1 MQNKKIIYS
10 ISGGILLLSLIFG
23 GFIFYSNQ
31 KVNQGDLE
39 SIVEI
44 EGIYLK
50 FDKGLNIEYVDIQSL
65 GVQYGNIDSGST
77 GERVIFE
84 RYRFYDTKTNEQID
98 IRDSY
103 VKVFVTTPY
112 GREQQI
118 TTGNIYYL
126 MHIYPL
132 AEGGE
137 YVFRLETADGKEYTA
152 KLNFPKPK
160 RVELVLGEEQKSL
173 DTEGIFM
180 RAFSMKGIDMAN
192 VEFVYH
198 ILSDNAVVA
207 ISSNA
212 DGKFLV

>member
-1 MQNKKIIYS
+1 
-10 ISGGILLLSLIFG
+10 
-23 GFIFYSNQ
+23 
-31 KVNQGDLE
+31 
-39 SIVEI
+39 
-44 EGIYLK
+44 
-50 FDKGLNIEYVDIQSL
+50 
-65 GVQYGNIDSGST
+65 
-77 GERVIFE
+77 
-84 RYRFYDTKTNEQID
+84 
-98 IRDSY
+98 
-103 VKVFVTTPY
+103 
-112 GREQQI
+112 
-118 TTGNIYYL
+118 

-132 AEGGE
+132 EEGGE
-137 YVFRLETADGKEYTA
+137 YVFRLEMADGKEYTA

-212 DGKFLV
+212 DGKFLVGADILTNSHHVFLVKYEGAWYYTTVINSEE